1 MVDQSGLFKW
11 LFAPKKWSVNQKTL
25 LITSRFLKGPTCEKT
40 MSSYRIQVDMNL
52 GLRRVFTESLVH
64 IKKYVYEGIFAIMSA
79 INYFTLVDGMV
90 KIDGKFDFATNRAYN
105 GGYLLPILNKFW
117 VNAMLFREL
126 VSEIHYVNDPDR
138 HQNFVDVCVNV
149 TTLGFFVR
157 SSTKI
162 RFLEDNTVD
171 VNVLPFWLNKLID
184 VMYFKK
190 NDDGMEVIIVVK
202 KVERIL
208 EEKRLLYTEY
218 DLRNHRYERARLRR
232 GLVKRGSDELQA
244 VV

>member
-1 MVDQSGLFKW
+1 M
-11 LFAPKKWSVNQKTL
+11 
-25 LITSRFLKGPTCEKT
+25 
-40 MSSYRIQVDMNL
+40 
-52 GLRRVFTESLVH
+52 
-64 IKKYVYEGIFAIMSA
+64 
-79 INYFTLVDGMV
+79 
-90 KIDGKFDFATNRAYN
+90 
-105 GGYLLPILNKFW
+105 
-117 VNAMLFREL
+117 
-126 VSEIHYVNDPDR
+126 DR

-208 EEKRLLYTEY
+208 EEKRLLYTEH